1 MNIKNEKFSTS
12 ATESLLES
20 LRLPDTFTHTSAGTK
35 QPLRP
40 NFGKLNR
47 HRFSRVHP
55 AEEFKYRTV
64 LVIDKEGGREAY
76 LAVPALIPLLGGMAT
91 PKILRL
97 AVDNAGTPR
106 LIAEPILDP
115 NARPNLWNETMCQ
128 AIRTA
133 EEHWIRV
140 EADLGA
146 GQYVITTAKD
156 DLGEPLWPDQS
167 MSELVMTCFRDRI
180 IQDANHPLIRQL
192 EGRI

>member
-1 MNIKNEKFSTS
+1 METVDKRNTS
-12 ATESLLES
+12 ATELLLES
-20 LRLPDTFTHTSAGTK
+20 LRLPDTFTHASAGIK

-40 NFGKLNR
+40 TFGKLNR

-76 LAVPALIPLLGGMAT
+76 LAVPALIPLLGGMAN

-106 LIAEPILDP
+106 LIAEPIPDP
-115 NARPNLWNETMCQ
+115 NGRPNLWNETMYQ

-133 EEHWIRV
+133 EEHWTRI
-140 EADLGA
+140 ESDLGA

-156 DLGEPLWPDQS
+156 DLGEPIWPDQS